1 MILPLIDVL
10 KSRLKD
16 TKYFREVHGIAQMVS
31 ETRTDTGATKS
42 YPAVYIGSDSLK
54 FVTQYDFSNG
64 FCYFLTSG
72 KSVEQ
77 SETKRANQ
85 FLFRELYDITLYGIT
100 RRPDNQF
107 DLVTAVQRALEINNE
122 KDIRQTTG
130 AIAVISFVTDVNTV
144 KEEVLPDMFTNIDIK
159 ARQDLS
165 YIRMELQMEVIY
177 QSNCIKNVCC

>member
-1 MILPLIDVL
+1 MILPLMDL
-10 KSRLKD
+10 FKSRLKE

-42 YPAVYIGSDSLK
+42 YPAVYMGNDSLK

-64 FCYFLTSG
+64 FCYFINEG

-77 SETKRANQ
+77 SDSKRSNQ
-85 FLFRELYDITLYGIT
+85 FLLRESHDLTFYGIT
-100 RRPDNQF
+100 KRPDNQF
-107 DLVTAVQRALEINNE
+107 DLVTAVQRALEIHNE
-122 KDIRQTTG
+122 KDIRQTLN
-130 AIAVISFVTDVNTV
+130 AIAVVTFTQDVNTV

-165 YIRMELQMEVIY
+165 YIRMELSAEIIY
-177 QSNCIKNVCC
+177 YSNCITNVCC